1 MFSSRKNHIV
11 FYTVNERNAFQSCL
25 LMSATISAQPFW
37 LKPFWLKPFRLKPFW
52 LKVCWILAQS
62 CWLKLFWLKH
72 VGSKTL
78 AQTIWVQTLLKTVAQ
93 TALAQLFRFKPSR
106 LKQCWL
112 KPFWLR
118 LVRLLPPT
126 ILAQILCTWGAYVLL
141 GGPHALACTTL
152 SPPPTNMYD
161 MYIRKCKQLSRF
173 SIAPPCKSPGKSV
186 CTLENSC
193 NMHFI
198 EFAHKGLQA
207 WTSSA
212 QIQMC
217 WRN

>member
-1 MFSSRKNHIV
+1 MLAYVRNHLGSTIL
-11 FYTVNERNAFQSCL
+11 AQAIL
-25 LMSATISAQPFW
+25 AQTISAQTF
-37 LKPFWLKPFRLKPFW
+37 
-52 LKVCWILAQS
+52 LAQS
-62 CWLKLFWLKH
+62 MLDFGSIMLAQTVLAQACWLKNIGWNHL
-72 VGSKTL
+72 GSNPF
-78 AQTIWVQTLLKTVAQ
+78 QTTVAQ

-126 ILAQILCTWGAYVLL
+126 ILAQMMCTWGAYVLL
-141 GGPHALACTTL
+141 GGPHAFACTTL

-198 EFAHKGLQA
+198 EFAHKGLQS

-217 WRN
+217 FCN